1 MFISPLR
8 HMNDV
13 NFGLALALPR
23 IHLERNGARARA
35 REFNP
40 RASATTAR
48 CKAAI
53 LKL

>member
-23 IHLERNGARARA
+23 IHLERNGARAR
-35 REFNP
+35 EFNP